1 MRSAISLLFAFVF
14 VGIVGAQDLKL
25 SGQISG
31 RADENIRADFPQDW
45 FGNSWQE
52 QIPVSGNAFS
62 KNVALPASGWL
73 KLTYKDKDRKFYLW
87 KGASSLE
94 LEFEADFLDGDVKTT
109 GDASAISKFMIQ
121 LNEKSGSQF
130 SLKWLEEQAKDASNI
145 DAMEMDAFS
154 VRNDVVHAMEK
165 FEGSLSAD
173 FQTAFK
179 NHAGYY
185 YFLSLFKFSEAKTS
199 ASMIPKA
206 TEIPKVL
213 IENLDWERMNRS
225 EELDSEFFR
234 ELLLSYVRYEALE
247 QYDFMKFADR
257 HSAVQEEFNLAR
269 ENLKGLSLQF
279 YLTKTL
285 LKEAKSVQPSLLRQM
300 KEYLEKTEGSEVFAK
315 MVVDSISDQLDAK
328 DEEVVVV
335 TQTEADHTEI
345 DVEVLDESGK
355 TFKLSELKGKVVYLD
370 IWASWCGPCRQQ
382 FPVAKA
388 MKEELSKKEK
398 KNIEFLYI
406 SIDNTETVWKK
417 AIQELG
423 IEGKH
428 GLSKGGWGSEV
439 TSKFGVSS
447 IPRYLIFDK
456 KGKVVDPNA
465 PRPSDPRTI
474 EILRKLA
481 AQ

>member
-1 MRSAISLLFAFVF
+1 MRSAFILLSAILF
-14 VGIVGAQDLKL
+14 VGVASAQNLSI

-31 RADENIRADFPQDW
+31 LADENLHVQLLSDYY
-45 FGNSWQE
+45 GNSWME
-52 QIPVSGNAFS
+52 EIPVQSGKFS
-62 KNVALPASGWL
+62 RNFKIPASGWS
-73 KLTYKDKDRKFYLW
+73 TISYKDKDKKVFLW
-87 KGASSLE
+87 KNASELE
-94 LEFEADFLDGDVKTT
+94 LAFEADFLDGDVTIT
-109 GDASAISKFMIQ
+109 GDAASISDFMGQ
-121 LNEKSGSQF
+121 LAEKSGSQF
-130 SLKWLEEQAKDASNI
+130 SVKWLEEQAKDASNI
-145 DAMEMDAFS
+145 DAMEMDAFN
-154 VRNDVVHAMEK
+154 VRNDVVHALEK
-165 FEGSLSAD
+165 FEGSLPDGFKKS
-173 FQTAFK
+173 FK
-179 NHAGYY
+179 NHVGYY

-199 ASMIPKA
+199 VSMIPKA

-234 ELLLSYVRYEALE
+234 ELLLSFVRYKALSE
-247 QYDFMKFADR
+247 YDFMKFADR
-257 HSAVQEEFNLAR
+257 HSAVQGEFNLAR
-269 ENLKGLSLQF
+269 ENLNGLSLQF

-285 LKEAKSVQPSLLRQM
+285 LKEAKNVQPSLLRQM

-315 MVVDSISDQLDAK
+315 MVVDSISTQLEAK
-328 DEEVVVV
+328 DEEVIVV
-335 TQTEADHTEI
+335 TQTEANHTEI
-345 DVEVLDESGK
+345 DVEVMSESGK

-382 FPVAKA
+382 FPAAKA
-388 MKEELSKKEK
+388 MKEELTKKEK
-398 KNIEFLYI
+398 KSIEFLYI